1 MSICGVWIVSGFNFQ
16 ILVAWRTRCLLKLL
30 ERLNITLCRH
40 RKHIAMSDVQTSPLL
55 MALPRQT
62 LSAEISYPNANTH
75 LSERFSGNSG
85 GFQ

>member
-40 RKHIAMSDVQTSPLL
+40 RKHIAMPDTQTSFLL
-55 MALPRQT
+55 MALPGQT
-62 LSAEISYPNANTH
+62 LSAEISYPNANTN
-75 LSERFSGNSG
+75 LSERFSGNPG